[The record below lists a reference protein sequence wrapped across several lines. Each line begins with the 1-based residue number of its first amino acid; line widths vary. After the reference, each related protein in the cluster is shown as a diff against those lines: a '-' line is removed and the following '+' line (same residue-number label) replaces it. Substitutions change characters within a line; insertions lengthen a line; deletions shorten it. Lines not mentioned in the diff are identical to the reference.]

1 MSSLPQQRHYPPR
14 PTRVRPSE
22 FTPAV
27 LRFPNGGCTPGELQ
41 MFSLSGGLL
50 GVPKPLNQGA
60 HVKLM
65 FLTETGPVL
74 GEAELLRPISWTAQ
88 PFRFVSLRE
97 GDQHRLEAAIQPW
110 RSGGGM
116 GCPACECPGAWP
128 KSAPAAWGCM
138 PEFTCSRMS
147 LWRSNSWRP
156 RKPESRESFAA
167 APVVFSDW
175 NLLLLSQFKMIPGW
189 LGN

>member
-1 MSSLPQQRHYPPR
+1 MSSLPQRRHCPPR
-14 PTRVRPSE
+14 PIRVRPAE

-41 MFSLSGGLL
+41 LFSLSGGLL
-50 GVPKPLNQGA
+50 GVPRPLNQGA

-97 GDQHRLEAAIQPW
+97 GDQHRLQTAIQPLAKGALPDCEP
-110 RSGGGM
+110 RSTLENLTQSEI
-116 GCPACECPGAWP
+116 PALGYYREEEWIN
-128 KSAPAAWGCM
+128 KYRAAKV
-138 PEFTCSRMS
+138 
-147 LWRSNSWRP
+147 N
-156 RKPESRESFAA
+156 RKPSRKRLVKMFFGAVTFATIFLGAIYFFSFHIAR
-167 APVVFSDW
+167 
-175 NLLLLSQFKMIPGW
+175 
-189 LGN
+189 

>member
-1 MSSLPQQRHYPPR
+1 MDQQVQGSQGEQKTIAKTFGENVFRSGHVCDDFSGRRLLHQFPPCEITQQRCR
-14 PTRVRPSE
+14 
-22 FTPAV
+22 
-27 LRFPNGGCTPGELQ
+27 
-41 MFSLSGGLL
+41 
-50 GVPKPLNQGA
+50 
-60 HVKLM
+60 
-65 FLTETGPVL
+65 
-74 GEAELLRPISWTAQ
+74 LLRRHGAGSDTRWMHQ
-88 PFRFVSLRE
+88 C
-97 GDQHRLEAAIQPW
+97 
-110 RSGGGM
+110 RSCCGM

-175 NLLLLSQFKMIPGW
+175 NLLLLSQFKMIPGR
-189 LGN
+189 LGT

>member
-1 MSSLPQQRHYPPR
+1 
-14 PTRVRPSE
+14 
-22 FTPAV
+22 
-27 LRFPNGGCTPGELQ
+27 

-97 GDQHRLEAAIQPW
+97 GDQHRLEAAIQPTAGAA
-110 RSGGGM
+110 RRVCTVAST
-116 GCPACECPGAWP
+116 PDSVTQSEKPGLGFYREEEWIN
-128 KSAPAAWGCM
+128 KYRAAKV
-138 PEFTCSRMS
+138 
-147 LWRSNSWRP
+147 N
-156 RKPESRESFAA
+156 RKPSRKRLVTMVFGAVTIATIFLGAVYFISFHLAR
-167 APVVFSDW
+167 
-175 NLLLLSQFKMIPGW
+175 
-189 LGN
+189 

>member
-1 MSSLPQQRHYPPR
+1 MSSLPQQRNYPPR

-97 GDQHRLEAAIQPW
+97 GDQHRLEAAIQPT
-110 RSGGGM
+110 
-116 GCPACECPGAWP
+116 AGAARRVCTVASTP
-128 KSAPAAWGCM
+128 DSV
-138 PEFTCSRMS
+138 T
-147 LWRSNSWRP
+147 
-156 RKPESRESFAA
+156 
-167 APVVFSDW
+167 
-175 NLLLLSQFKMIPGW
+175 
-189 LGN
+189 

>member
-1 MSSLPQQRHYPPR
+1 
-14 PTRVRPSE
+14 
-22 FTPAV
+22 
-27 LRFPNGGCTPGELQ
+27 

-97 GDQHRLEAAIQPW
+97 GDQHRLQAAIQP
-110 RSGGGM
+110 SGHLVVEQEYT
-116 GCPACECPGAWP
+116 PASTPGSVTQSQKPGLGFYREEEWIN
-128 KSAPAAWGCM
+128 KYRAAKV
-138 PEFTCSRMS
+138 
-147 LWRSNSWRP
+147 N
-156 RKPESRESFAA
+156 RKPSRKRLVKMFFGAVTFATIFLGAIYFISFHLAR
-167 APVVFSDW
+167 
-175 NLLLLSQFKMIPGW
+175 
-189 LGN
+189 